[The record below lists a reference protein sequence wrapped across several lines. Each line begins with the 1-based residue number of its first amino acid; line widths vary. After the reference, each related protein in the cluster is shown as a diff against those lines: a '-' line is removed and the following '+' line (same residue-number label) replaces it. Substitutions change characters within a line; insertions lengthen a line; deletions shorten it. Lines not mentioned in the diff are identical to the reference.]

1 MTKYVQDVS
10 EDLSHSD
17 TRLSVQLNGFELH
30 TYNRSNLYKDLE
42 EKFGL
47 EPGILPQ
54 DEDDPGGKKDEEGS
68 IKEVTVDPDM
78 DSTEYVLGKGWRDL
92 IPVIK
97 VGRRIECEKY
107 LDVFLNRLI
116 FPLESLYL
124 VTGCYQQPS

>member
-1 MTKYVQDVS
+1 M
-10 EDLSHSD
+10 SHSD
-17 TRLSVQLNGFELH
+17 TRLSVQFNGFELH

-54 DEDDPGGKKDEEGS
+54 DDDHGAKDEEEGS

-97 VGRRIECEKY
+97 VG
-107 LDVFLNRLI
+107 
-116 FPLESLYL
+116 
-124 VTGCYQQPS
+124 